1 VDRALD
7 THSTAGYRITEFS
20 PRNKDALRDVA
31 ARLAPCQDI
40 ILDNWVA
47 HQCDS
52 WQPPGLTRGELRE
65 VFGRILRDMLHC
77 LGCREPAASLAAL
90 EDTGLELAL
99 RRFPFQAIT
108 ISVHFLE
115 KSYLPYLLDPPSDDM
130 QSWLLAMDE
139 FLHAALASMST
150 SYFEAFRRELLQ
162 EVEVGRIVQEGL
174 LATIPRTVFDLE
186 VAHVYMSARER
197 ARLGGDFL
205 DFARISQGRVA
216 FIIGDLSG
224 HGLEAAADSVMLRS
238 LFRGL
243 MFEDPNLP
251 RTMERVNRI
260 LACELRHDQFA
271 TALAMSYDINGKLK
285 LVSAG
290 HPRPIV
296 FDGECKVIKIQGT
309 ALSIEPSA
317 TYEVVEIDL
326 EPGSI
331 LVAYTDGLVESRHHK
346 EHFGEDRIFDAI
358 RLMHKSS
365 ARDLADYLIDASLRH
380 CGGRFADDV
389 AMLVIKRWEE

>member
-1 VDRALD
+1 ME
-7 THSTAGYRITEFS
+7 THSTAGYRIIEFS
-20 PRNKDALRDVA
+20 PRNKDALREVA
-31 ARLAPCQDI
+31 SRLAPWQEQ
-40 ILDNWVA
+40 ILDLWVS
-47 HQCDS
+47 HQCNS

-99 RRFPFQAIT
+99 RRFPFQAVT

-115 KSYLPYLLDPPSDDM
+115 KSYLPYLLDPPSEDV
-130 QSWLLAMDE
+130 QQWLIAMDE
-139 FLHAALASMST
+139 FLHAALASMAT
-150 SYFEAFRRELLQ
+150 AYFETFRRELLQ

-174 LATIPRTVFDLE
+174 LSSIPRTVFDLE

-205 DFARISQGRVA
+205 DFARVSQGRVA

-243 MFEDPNLP
+243 MFEDPDL
-251 RTMERVNRI
+251 RKTMERVNRI
-260 LACELRHDQFA
+260 LASELRHDQFA
-271 TALAMSYDINGKLK
+271 TALAMSYDINGKLS

-296 FDGECKVIKIQGT
+296 FDGKCNVVRVEGM
-309 ALSIEPSA
+309 ALSIDPGAS
-317 TYEVVEIDL
+317 YEVVEFEL
-326 EPGSI
+326 QPGAT
-331 LVAYTDGLVESRHHK
+331 LLAYTDGLIESRHHK
-346 EHFGEDRIFDAI
+346 EHFGEQ
-358 RLMHKSS
+358 RLVEAMETMHQTS
-365 ARDLADYLIDASLRH
+365 ARDLADHLIDASLRH